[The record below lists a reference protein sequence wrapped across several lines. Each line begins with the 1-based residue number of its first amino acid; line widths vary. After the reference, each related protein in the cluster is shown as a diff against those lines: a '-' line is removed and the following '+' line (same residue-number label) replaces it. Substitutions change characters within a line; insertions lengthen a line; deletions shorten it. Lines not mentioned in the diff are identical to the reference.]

1 MDKKEQEEG
10 EGTREEA
17 TGRAREY
24 GQGLSGGIYRECVQS
39 LSGLLHTTD
48 IDISQRIWR
57 V

>member
-24 GQGLSGGIYRECVQS
+24 GQGLSGGIYRECVRS